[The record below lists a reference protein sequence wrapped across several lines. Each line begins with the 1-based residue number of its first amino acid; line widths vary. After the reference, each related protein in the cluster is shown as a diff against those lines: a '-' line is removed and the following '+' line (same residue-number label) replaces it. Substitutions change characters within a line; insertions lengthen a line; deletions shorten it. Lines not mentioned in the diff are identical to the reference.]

1 MSKDLNLEKELII
14 EEIINEQQAKDKFD
28 KLIND
33 NEFTVVDYCLLGAG
47 IGIGYLVGQTIYN
60 MVTSK

>member
-14 EEIINEQQAKDKFD
+14 EEIINEQQAKDRYS
-28 KLIND
+28 KLVDD

-47 IGIGYLVGQTIYN
+47 IGIGYLIGQTIYN

>member
-1 MSKDLNLEKELII
+1 MSKELDLEKELII
-14 EEIINEQQAKDKFD
+14 EEIVNEQQAKAKFD
-28 KLIND
+28 KLVND

-47 IGIGYLVGQTIYN
+47 IGIGYVIGQTIYN

>member
-1 MSKDLNLEKELII
+1 MSKELDLEKELII
-14 EEIINEQQAKDKFD
+14 EEIVNEQQAKAKFD